1 MKIYFASDAH
11 LGARFH
17 KDPLAIEKKLVRWL
31 DSIKEDASAIW
42 FLGDL
47 FDYWYEY
54 KYVVPKGHVRF
65 LGKLAELADR
75 GIEIH
80 IFIGNHDIW
89 MFDYLPKE
97 IGAIIHRD
105 TLTVDL
111 LGKRFFLGHGDEV
124 DFRSKAFR
132 LIRAI
137 FRNKFC
143 QWLYAGIHP
152 RWTFGF
158 ALGWSLNSRKS
169 GLEKQEA
176 KKYQGED
183 AEYMVVFAKEY
194 LKTHPDIN
202 FFIFRPSPHHVGL
215 DVKPYLPYS
224 HSRGL
229 DAILL
234 LYRMGWRESVYGS
247 VSGRD
252 GRTILSQHIRQRC
265 LNTLDSTVEAP

>member
-1 MKIYFASDAH
+1 MA
-11 LGARFH
+11 
-17 KDPLAIEKKLVRWL
+17 
-31 DSIKEDASAIW
+31 
-42 FLGDL
+42 
-47 FDYWYEY
+47 
-54 KYVVPKGHVRF
+54 
-65 LGKLAELADR
+65 
-75 GIEIH
+75 
-80 IFIGNHDIW
+80 
-89 MFDYLPKE
+89 
-97 IGAIIHRD
+97 
-105 TLTVDL
+105 
-111 LGKRFFLGHGDEV
+111 DEV

-252 GRTILSQHIRQRC
+252 GRTILSQHKTALYDVLIQRC
-265 LNTLDSTVEAP
+265 PDSPLTLPGYNQPSSPSLVLRQTSHNR